1 MKTVFFLIL
10 VFAIS
15 GLFTIGFSDVSATHD
30 GKGESKS
37 KGCEN
42 GSAAGKGNP
51 HCGDNGEDP
60 SPSQLT
66 ECDINPLDG
75 IIDAVE
81 LSVHTGTSTIQ
92 ATNIIADSSDG
103 IIDTEHEVKRLNKA
117 LTDRVLLNCL

>member
-42 GSAAGKGNP
+42 GSAAEKGNP
-51 HCGDNGEDP
+51 HWDVGPPPDP
-60 SPSQLT
+60 LQLT
-66 ECDINPLDG
+66 ACDIDGDGTIDADELAAINGIDITQTDSIISSVTRDG
-75 IIDAVE
+75 IID
-81 LSVHTGTSTIQ
+81 
-92 ATNIIADSSDG
+92 SDG
-103 IIDTEHEVKRLNKA
+103 EVKKLNRLLA
-117 LTDRVLLNCL
+117 SIGLDLCI